1 MVMLWDHITT
11 MYVFVND
18 LPLEQLRATLWLASK
33 RTYLDC

>member
-18 LPLEQLRATLWLASK
+18 LPLEQLHTLVGV
-33 RTYLDC
+33 